1 MDHPF
6 WRARFVLKDGEQLAK
21 LRTSA
26 LDAVIIDTEK
36 GCDLP
41 LEDEEEPVAE
51 AQAIR
56 SAARRACRCR
66 ERNAPL
72 LRRGMRRRGNL
83 VAPVS
88 AAREWQGL
96 ATG

>member
-1 MDHPF
+1 VHKLEGRWMDHPF

-41 LEDEEEPVAE
+41 LEEEE
-51 AQAIR
+51 
-56 SAARRACRCR
+56 AC
-66 ERNAPL
+66 
-72 LRRGMRRRGNL
+72 G
-83 VAPVS
+83 
-88 AAREWQGL
+88 
-96 ATG
+96 